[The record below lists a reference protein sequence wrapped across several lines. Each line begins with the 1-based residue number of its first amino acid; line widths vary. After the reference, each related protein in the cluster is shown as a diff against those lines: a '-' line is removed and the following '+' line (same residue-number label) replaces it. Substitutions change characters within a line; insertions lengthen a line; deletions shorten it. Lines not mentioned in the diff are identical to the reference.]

1 LSINVVSGA
10 VVNSAMKVHS
20 VLGPGLLENVYET
33 CLAFEL
39 RKRGFLV
46 LNQLPIPVI
55 YDEICV
61 ELGYRIDLLVNGAVV
76 VEIKAVSKLM
86 PIHEAQL
93 LSYLKLSNHKVGLL
107 INFNVVHL
115 KDGIRR
121 LVNNL

>member
-1 LSINVVSGA
+1 MTENEISRHVYECAIEFHRTLG
-10 VVNSAMKVHS
+10 
-20 VLGPGLLENVYET
+20 GPGLLESVYET

-55 YDEICV
+55 YDEICI

-93 LSYLKLSNHKVGLL
+93 LSYLKLSGKLPYRV
-107 INFNVVHL
+107 
-115 KDGIRR
+115 DSRS
-121 LVNNL
+121 